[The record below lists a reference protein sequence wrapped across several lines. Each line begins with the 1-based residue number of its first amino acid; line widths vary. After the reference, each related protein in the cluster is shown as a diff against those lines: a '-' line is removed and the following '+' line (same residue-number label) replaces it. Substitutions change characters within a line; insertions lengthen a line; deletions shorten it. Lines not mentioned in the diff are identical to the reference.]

1 MQQAQEFAPH
11 FDALGLAELPKSHSY
26 ELLKPT
32 RTSAF
37 RPRTFLR
44 VLVAP

>member
-11 FDALGLAELPKSHSY
+11 FDALGLAELPKSHRY
-26 ELLKPT
+26 EVLMPT

-37 RPRTFLR
+37 RARTFLR
-44 VLVAP
+44 VFVSP